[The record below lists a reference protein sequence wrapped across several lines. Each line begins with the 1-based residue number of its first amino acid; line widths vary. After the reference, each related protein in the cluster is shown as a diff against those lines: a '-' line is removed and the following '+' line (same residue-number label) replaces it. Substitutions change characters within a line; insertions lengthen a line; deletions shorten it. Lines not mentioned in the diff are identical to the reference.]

1 MPVKPLHQG
10 DLDGLCG
17 VYAALNV
24 TQLLVPQA
32 RDWDYLEKLFVHI
45 VGGIYKARDV
55 TAGGEISKMLA
66 VLDYAREHVRKNFKI
81 NMTASNNRPHHDYKS
96 PFDEIKAA
104 FDTGVS
110 GAYIMG
116 YEGRDSHWTVVKGMT
131 TSKEEILLF
140 DSCWQLGFEAKDLVW
155 SKGAKNPKKT
165 QKIIVQPCDLVWVS
179 ADSIK

>member
-10 DLDGLCG
+10 DLDALCG

-45 VGGIYKARDV
+45 IGGIYKAKDV
-55 TAGGEISKMLA
+55 TAGGEISKMFA
-66 VLDYAREHVRKNFKI
+66 VLKYARDHVHQNF
-81 NMTASNNRPHHDYKS
+81 
-96 PFDEIKAA
+96 
-104 FDTGVS
+104 GVS
-110 GAYIMG
+110 LSFTNQGNCHFQTPFGALQATFMAGHPGAYIMG

-131 TSKEEILLF
+131 NSKEEILLF
-140 DSCWQLGFEAKDLVW
+140 DSCGQLGFEAKDFVW

-179 ADSIK
+179 VDSIK